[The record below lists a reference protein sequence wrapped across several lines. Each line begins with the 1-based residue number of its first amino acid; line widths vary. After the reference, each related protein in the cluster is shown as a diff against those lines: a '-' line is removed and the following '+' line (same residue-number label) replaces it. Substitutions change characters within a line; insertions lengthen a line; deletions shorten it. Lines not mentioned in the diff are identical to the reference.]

1 MRSFLVLADEPS
13 GPLAADALIIDAGAW
28 GPSRVAA
35 FLHAPRPAPVW
46 VRVPP
51 AGDTRLPAVLD
62 AVVPARPAGIVLAG
76 AESGHDVERL
86 SALLRPREAMVA
98 LPDRSLAVIA
108 ALETPAA
115 LLNLATFRDAGSRLA
130 GLLLDM
136 AALPPGAH
144 DHARAATLLAAAAA
158 GAHPWLMD
166 DGRDPDEARRAGFAG
181 IITRAD
187 ARLNAIQRA

>member
-13 GPLAADALIIDAGAW
+13 GPLAADAFIVDAGLW
-28 GPSRVAA
+28 GPSRVTA

-46 VRVPP
+46 VRVPS
-51 AGDTRLPAVLD
+51 AGDARLPAVLD

-76 AESGHDVERL
+76 AENGHDVERL
-86 SALLRPREAMVA
+86 SALLRPREAMAA

-108 ALETPAA
+108 AVETPAA
-115 LLNLATFRDAGSRLA
+115 LLDLATFRDAGPRLA

-158 GAHPWLMD
+158 GTAAWLMD